1 MKLLSRKTEEQP
13 RNDSEQRSGLEMDMR
28 IRALERIVKQLD
40 YDLQD
45 AVDGFYRRRQAD
57 RMREIRKEDEVK
69 KEPRRRMTDS
79 EMIRAAMRLSDS
91 SETKSDGT
99 E

>member
-1 MKLLSRKTEEQP
+1 MLGLRRETKEEP
-13 RNDSEQRSGLEMDMR
+13 RNSSEQRSQLELDMR

-57 RMREIRKEDEVK
+57 RMREIRKEEGVEK
-69 KEPRRRMTDS
+69 KPRARDVDIL
-79 EMIRAAMRLSDS
+79 ERALRLSEGKNKTDN
-91 SETKSDGT
+91 E

>member
-1 MKLLSRKTEEQP
+1 M
-13 RNDSEQRSGLEMDMR
+13 EQRSSLELDMR

-57 RMREIRKEDEVK
+57 RMRAIREEDAPK
-69 KEPRRRMTDS
+69 KKRITDRDI
-79 EMIRAAMRLSDS
+79 MMRALQLSDEKRDEADDS
-91 SETKSDGT
+91 PKG
-99 E
+99 

>member
-1 MKLLSRKTEEQP
+1 MKLLSRKTEKQP
-13 RNDSEQRSGLEMDMR
+13 RNDSEQHSGLEMDMR

-69 KEPRRRMTDS
+69 KEPRRRLTDS
-79 EMIRAAMRLSDS
+79 EMIRAALKLSDS

>member
-1 MKLLSRKTEEQP
+1 
-13 RNDSEQRSGLEMDMR
+13 MDMR

-57 RMREIRKEDEVK
+57 RMREVRKEDDVEK
-69 KEPRRRMTDS
+69 KRTRPRDVD
-79 EMIRAAMRLSDS
+79 ILARALQL
-91 SETKSDGT
+91 SDGT
-99 E
+99 KSKTTDNEE